1 MSSPV
6 STNTPTVAV
15 QPINVTKH
23 DGQTNVA
30 ASPAVVPPPV
40 VAPPTIEDAKVI
52 VANFTNIFARFKVIS
67 SLQGGYKIWIT
78 SNPVTHVKTFS
89 IDNSYVPPLT
99 RWYHAQNR
107 EEIINT
113 IIDDTNYI
121 HSHYNKLNQKA
132 KETLKNVINSALIG
146 LKNMKETYNA
156 VKLHE
161 ESLQNVIETL
171 TGYATR
177 PSHV

>member
-1 MSSPV
+1 MSSQA
-6 STNTPTVAV
+6 TPTANTSASAGAI
-15 QPINVTKH
+15 QSIGSAKP
-23 DGQTNVA
+23 DGQ
-30 ASPAVVPPPV
+30 ASATTS
-40 VAPPTIEDAKVI
+40 VAPTVEDAKVI

-78 SNPVTHVKTFS
+78 TDPATQVKIFS

-99 RWYHAQNR
+99 RWYYSQNR

-121 HSHYNKLNQKA
+121 HSHYNKLNAKA
-132 KETLKNVINSALIG
+132 RDTLKNVINSALIG
-146 LKNMKETYNA
+146 LKNMKETYKA

-161 ESLQNVIETL
+161 ESLQNVIDTL
-171 TGYATR
+171 TRYATS
-177 PSHV
+177 PSQTV

>member
-1 MSSPV
+1 MNSQVSSNNVAIQSIGTVKPDGQPPV
-6 STNTPTVAV
+6 PSTAAPTV
-15 QPINVTKH
+15 
-23 DGQTNVA
+23 
-30 ASPAVVPPPV
+30 
-40 VAPPTIEDAKVI
+40 EDAKAI

-78 SNPVTHVKTFS
+78 TDQVTLVKTFS

-99 RWYHAQNR
+99 RWYYSQNR

-121 HSHYNKLNQKA
+121 HSHYNKLNTKA

-146 LKNMKETYNA
+146 LKNMKETYKA

-171 TGYATR
+171 TKYATS
-177 PSHV
+177 PSQV